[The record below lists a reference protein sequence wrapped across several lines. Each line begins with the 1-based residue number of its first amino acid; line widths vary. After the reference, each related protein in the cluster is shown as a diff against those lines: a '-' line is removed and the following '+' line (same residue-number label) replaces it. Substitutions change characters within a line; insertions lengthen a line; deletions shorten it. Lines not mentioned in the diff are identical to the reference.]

1 MTQENY
7 FEPFRAVKVEPLPGV
22 RFSVSRP
29 DEQGNSFVTVLGD
42 DGAPLPAHKPTMFD
56 REGA

>member
-1 MTQENY
+1 MKREDYSQPSQAAGA
-7 FEPFRAVKVEPLPGV
+7 EPRASA

-29 DEQGNSFVTVLGD
+29 DEQGNSFITVLGD
-42 DGAPLPAHKPTMFD
+42 DGAPLPAHEPTRYD